1 MSCCAPGAEAA
12 AELGGP
18 PSRDEILLASHD
30 LADGLRQTDLSVPGV
45 HCAGCIAAIEGA
57 FRRVPG
63 VEQARVN
70 LSARRLSVK
79 WRGEMPPPIFET
91 VMTAGYAAHLFD
103 NEDAAVDPELSR
115 LLRATAVAGFASMN
129 IMLLSVS
136 VWSGAEPQTRQAF
149 HWISAVLAFP
159 ALIYS
164 GRVFFAAAWSALRQG
179 RTNMEV
185 PISVGVILAFALS
198 LYDTAAGGA
207 YAYFDAAISLLFF
220 LLIGRSLD
228 HVMREK
234 ARSAVRGLIRLTPR
248 GATVEREDGT
258 RDYLPAGQIKEGM
271 LLAVAPGE
279 RLLVDGI
286 VHGGR
291 SDVDCSLVSGESAAQ
306 SVGPGSSL
314 RAGTLNLSG
323 ALTLTATSDAGNS
336 SLAEMVALMEAA
348 DGGRSRYRRIADRAA
363 RLYSPVVHLTA
374 LFTFLGWMVAT
385 GDWHGA
391 ISVAIAV
398 LIITCPCALGLAV
411 PIVHTVAARRLFE
424 AGIMVKDGSAL
435 ERLAEIDTV
444 LFDKTGTLTTG
455 RLSLANASQIEPS
468 ALAIAGAIAARSNH
482 PVSRALAAFDDG
494 LQTMPVAIA
503 EHPGLGVECRIGR
516 HLYRLGRAEWAVSG
530 ATAATMLS
538 RDGHPLAS
546 LLFEDSLR
554 QDAAR
559 SIEALK
565 RDGFA
570 VAILSG
576 DQERTVLRVG
586 GQLGIGDVS
595 ARLLPAEKVARIAAL
610 AATGR
615 KVMMVGDGLN
625 DAPALSAAHVSM
637 APSSAGDIG
646 RNAADLVFLRPSL
659 LAIPDAIGI
668 ARQAA
673 RLVHQNFVL
682 AIGYNAIA
690 IPFAIAGQV
699 TPLLA
704 ALAMSASSILVV
716 ANALRLRGIAGRDV
730 ASGWVADQMPK
741 PLPPVVGR
749 A

>member
-18 PSRDEILLASHD
+18 PSRDEILLASRD
-30 LADGLRQTDLSVPGV
+30 LANGLHQTDLSVPGV
-45 HCAGCIAAIEGA
+45 HCAACIAAIEGA

-63 VEQARVN
+63 VEQARLN

-79 WRGEMPPPIFET
+79 WRGDMPPAIFET
-91 VMTAGYAAHLFD
+91 VMKAGYSAHLFD
-103 NEDAAVDPELSR
+103 NEDAAIDPELWR
-115 LLRATAVAGFASMN
+115 LVRATAVAGFASMN

-136 VWSGAEPQTRQAF
+136 VWSGAEPETRQAF
-149 HWISAVLAFP
+149 HWVSAALAFP
-159 ALIYS
+159 ALLYS

-198 LYDTAAGGA
+198 LYDTIAGGA
-207 YAYFDAAISLLFF
+207 YAYFDAAVSLLFF

-234 ARSAVRGLIRLTPR
+234 ARSAVRGLVQLMPR

-258 RDYLPAGQIKEGM
+258 RDYVPASQIEDGM

-286 VHGGR
+286 VRSGR
-291 SDVDCSLVSGESAAQ
+291 SDVDCSLVSGESVAQ
-306 SVGPGSSL
+306 SVEAGSTL
-314 RAGTLNLSG
+314 RAGTLNLTG

-374 LFTFLGWMVAT
+374 LLTFVGWMLAT
-385 GDWHGA
+385 DDWHNA
-391 ISVAIAV
+391 ISIAIAV

-435 ERLAEIDTV
+435 ERLADIDTV

-455 RLSLANASQIEPS
+455 RLRLANASEIEPYT
-468 ALAIAGAIAARSNH
+468 LAIAGSIAARSNH
-482 PVSRALAAFDDG
+482 PVSRSLASFDDG
-494 LQTMPVAIA
+494 LQTVPTAIA
-503 EHPGLGVECRIGR
+503 EHPGLGVEARVGQD
-516 HLYRLGRAEWAVSG
+516 LYRLGRAEWAVSG
-530 ATAATMLS
+530 GTAGTMLS
-538 RDGHPLAS
+538 RNGQPLAS
-546 LLFEDSLR
+546 FVMEDSLR
-554 QDAAR
+554 QDAA
-559 SIEALK
+559 SAVEALK
-565 RDGFA
+565 RDGYA
-570 VAILSG
+570 TAILSG
-576 DQERTVLRVG
+576 DQQRTVLRVAA
-586 GQLGIGDVS
+586 QLGVSDVS
-595 ARLLPAEKVARIAAL
+595 ARLLPREKVDRIAAL
-610 AATGR
+610 AAAGR
-615 KVMMVGDGLN
+615 KAMMVGDGLN

-637 APSSAGDIG
+637 APSGASDIG
-646 RNAADLVFLRPSL
+646 RNAADLVFLRQSL
-659 LAIPDAIGI
+659 LAVPDAIGI

-673 RLVHQNFVL
+673 RLVRQNFAL

-690 IPFAIAGQV
+690 IPFAIAGNV
-699 TPLLA
+699 TPLFA
-704 ALAMSASSILVV
+704 ALAMSGSSIVVV
-716 ANALRLRGIAGRDV
+716 ANALRLRGVAGAD
-730 ASGWVADQMPK
+730 ASLGWAAGQLPK
-741 PLPPVVGR
+741 PLPAVAGR